1 MSTVEQQRR
10 PNGPAAI
17 TGVVLFIG
25 GIIALFNGV
34 PPLLGTVG
42 QLAAYSAV
50 MGLERAIESLL
61 PYAIVPLVLSIGGL
75 IAIRVGF
82 GMLRNQGRKGARWAQ
97 GEWQQRQ
104 PEVQQ
109 RFQSAREQLQ
119 AQGGGAWQQA
129 QQRVQQQAPAWQGQ
143 QQARQGWPGQ
153 PPRAGGQR
161 APWPG
166 QQQQRMQPP
175 PPQSSQRQQPSQQ
188 RGQSTL
194 ERMQQRIADAPG
206 AVDRARDAATAQH
219 ERQAAELQR
228 RAARAADA
236 ARDISA
242 GLVEPSHSFGTP
254 ALVAGRRSSS
264 ILASSSLRSTSLRGT
279 SLSLESLRLRR

>member
-25 GIIALFNGV
+25 GIVMLFNGV
-34 PPLLGTVG
+34 PPLLGTIG
-42 QLAAYSAV
+42 QLASYAAF
-50 MGLERAIESLL
+50 MGIERAIESLL
-61 PYAIVPLVLSIGGL
+61 PYAILPLILTIGGL
-75 IAIRVGF
+75 IAIRAGF
-82 GMLRNQGRKGARWAQ
+82 GVLRTQGRKGAGWARS
-97 GEWQQRQ
+97 EWQQHQ

-129 QQRVQQQAPAWQGQ
+129 QQRAQQQAPAWSGQ

-153 PPRAGGQR
+153 PQQAGGQR
-161 APWPG
+161 AAWQG
-166 QQQQRMQPP
+166 QQQRVQPP
-175 PPQSSQRQQPSQQ
+175 PPQPAQRQQPSQQ

-206 AVDRARDAATAQH
+206 AVDRARDAAMAQH
-219 ERQAAELQR
+219 DRQAAELQR

-236 ARDISA
+236 ARDISE
-242 GLVEPSHSFGTP
+242 GLVEHSHSFGTP